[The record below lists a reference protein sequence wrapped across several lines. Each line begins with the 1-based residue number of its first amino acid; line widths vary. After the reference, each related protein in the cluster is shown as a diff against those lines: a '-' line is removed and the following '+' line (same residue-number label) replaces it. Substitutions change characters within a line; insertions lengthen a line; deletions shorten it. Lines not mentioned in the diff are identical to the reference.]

1 MEKVFDSVLKTI
13 GKTPMVQLD
22 RLKAEWKLE
31 GTLLAKLENLNPGSS
46 KKDRIALR
54 MIEEAE
60 SSGELEP
67 GQPVVE
73 LTSGNTGTGYH
84 SLRRQGLPLYSRH
97 VQGQFHGK
105 GADDESL
112 RSRSNPSGPSGGIA
126 AWSGFRTGP

>member
-22 RLKAEWKLE
+22 RLKAAWKLE

-60 SSGELEP
+60 SSGELGRATRSEP
-67 GQPVVE
+67 LWPPAGVGIVC
-73 LTSGNTGTGYH
+73 
-84 SLRRQGLPLYSRH
+84 RRDYLCVMSRAIPW
-97 VQGQFHGK
+97 K
-105 GADDESL
+105 G
-112 RSRSNPSGPSGGIA
+112 RG
-126 AWSGFRTGP
+126 